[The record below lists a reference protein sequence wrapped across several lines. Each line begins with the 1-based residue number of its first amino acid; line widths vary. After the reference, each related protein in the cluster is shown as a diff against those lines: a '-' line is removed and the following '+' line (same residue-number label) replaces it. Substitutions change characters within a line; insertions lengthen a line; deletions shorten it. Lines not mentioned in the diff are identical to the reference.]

1 MNEPQAQLS
10 KRSSDSLQIADG
22 ARASRCP
29 VEHGSSSAGPCLP
42 APSVRAAGTEQ
53 RGPRTGSAPT
63 SHHFFCARAA
73 AAETR
78 APEKSGRRQPGAAA
92 IMNAQVI
99 QLEDGWNKLK
109 TGGVL
114 KIEEILEDASGGVYK
129 HRISTDE
136 YSQLYTTVYTMCTQ
150 KPPNNW
156 SEPLYNNYCEAVI
169 DYLTARILPRIKEKH
184 DEAML
189 RELVR
194 RWENHK
200 TIIRFLSHV
209 FKYLDRF
216 YVKRLSLPE
225 LAEVGSQKF
234 LEIVFNA
241 VKREVRTA
249 ILELVRRERECEQV
263 DKQLIK
269 SVIDIFVEM
278 GGSRASLET
287 YATDFEEMLLSTTAD
302 YYSRE
307 SAKWA
312 GNDSF
317 PEYMR
322 KAEDRLKQEQD
333 RVANYLHSSTE
344 EKLLKV
350 CEEQLLQNPEQQLL
364 EKEHSGC
371 EKLLLDNK
379 TEDLSRMFRLFSRIP
394 TGLPPIANIVRKHIT
409 DVGLALVKKQSV
421 NAEGDLMPYVQ
432 ELLDIHDKYTELVGS
447 GPEKGCFQGH
457 NIFHK
462 AMKEAFEV
470 FVNKDIGKSATAEL
484 LSNFCD
490 NLLKKSGER
499 LSDEALEDKL
509 EKVVRLFGY
518 LSDKDIFA
526 EFYKKQLAKRLL
538 LARSSSDD
546 AERSMIAKLKLRCG
560 AQFTSKLEGMVT
572 DMNLSQDIQSAFA
585 EHVKDKEL
593 ELDTDL
599 TVQVLTTG
607 FWPTYK
613 SDELNL
619 PKEMLQCIETFKAFY
634 DLRTSH
640 RRLRWVHS
648 LGSATVVGKFTP
660 SGKSKEHDLLVSTY
674 QACILLLFNEADS
687 MTFSDIQG
695 HLNLPAEELKR
706 YVLSLCVGKYKIL
719 TKDPAGKEVA
729 PTDKITYNAAFSDR
743 ARRIKVPMI
752 AAKITQE
759 EKDATRATVDED
771 RKHAIEAAIVRIMKT
786 RKSLDHQKLVLEAS
800 TQLMRHF
807 KPDPKQIKKRIEDL
821 IHREYLERDPSNP
834 NLYKYLA

>member
-1 MNEPQAQLS
+1 
-10 KRSSDSLQIADG
+10 
-22 ARASRCP
+22 
-29 VEHGSSSAGPCLP
+29 
-42 APSVRAAGTEQ
+42 
-53 RGPRTGSAPT
+53 
-63 SHHFFCARAA
+63 
-73 AAETR
+73 
-78 APEKSGRRQPGAAA
+78 
-92 IMNAQVI
+92 
-99 QLEDGWNKLK
+99 
-109 TGGVL
+109 
-114 KIEEILEDASGGVYK
+114 
-129 HRISTDE
+129 
-136 YSQLYTTVYTMCTQ
+136 
-150 KPPNNW
+150 
-156 SEPLYNNYCEAVI
+156 
-169 DYLTARILPRIKEKH
+169 
-184 DEAML
+184 
-189 RELVR
+189 
-194 RWENHK
+194 
-200 TIIRFLSHV
+200 
-209 FKYLDRF
+209 
-216 YVKRLSLPE
+216 VKRLSLPE

-344 EKLLKV
+344 EKLLKVWRDRATRHARTHRTSPAGGSPLLGPRSPLPAPSVRRAPRAARHRRPARPLQV

-786 RKSLDHQKLVLEAS
+786 RKVLHHPFRPPLAPPPCPPPLSPPPAAVARPPEARARGFDPADAPLQARPEADQVRRPLRAARPPSRRPPRAPRLLAPAGSASRTSSTAS
-800 TQLMRHF
+800 TWSAIPPTPICTSTWPEGRGGGSIYRSPLTPPPR
-807 KPDPKQIKKRIEDL
+807 L
-821 IHREYLERDPSNP
+821 
-834 NLYKYLA
+834 LARRALRAQTRRTSRGRGGGGGPRRGT